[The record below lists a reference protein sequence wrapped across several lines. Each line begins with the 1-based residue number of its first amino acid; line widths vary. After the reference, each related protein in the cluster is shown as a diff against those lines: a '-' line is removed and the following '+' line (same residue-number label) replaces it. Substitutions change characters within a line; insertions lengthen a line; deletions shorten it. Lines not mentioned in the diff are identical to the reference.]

1 MPRPNVFDIAGLVG
15 RAKAISR
22 EESKKRIHR
31 RE

>member
-1 MPRPNVFDIAGLVG
+1 MPRPNVSNIAELVG

-22 EESKKRIHR
+22 EESKKRIYT